1 MENETTRQTPM
12 RRKLI
17 GRKLK
22 LAKLAKGK
30 MVRHQDIVDAVGSP
44 RTLGRLENGH
54 ATKLTYP
61 VIGTLC
67 DLYEM
72 PAEEKFELQ
81 RLWRLGPETTNWTQP
96 RGRAIFGFDAFNE
109 LQSQASVVTKYET
122 TFVPG
127 PLQSEST
134 MRLLF
139 SRNPELDAAAVD
151 EEVRIRTQNQRLF
164 WSGDGPQ
171 FHYLMSEAVLRMGC
185 DAEQI
190 ARLNEADS
198 LDHATVRYLPFSA
211 GPPSLMHLPF
221 TLLAFPAKHD
231 ADVVFVE
238 AQDAYLYFEEA
249 ESVQHYKTRLVAT
262 DEMARSIKE
271 FKL

>member
-1 MENETTRQTPM
+1 M

-22 LAKLAKGK
+22 LARLAAKK
-30 MVRHQDIVDAVGSP
+30 PLRHPDIVDAVGST
-44 RTLGRLENGH
+44 RTAQRLEDGE
-54 ATKLTYP
+54 ATQLTYP
-61 VIGTLC
+61 VIATLC

-81 RLWRLGPETTNWTQP
+81 RLWRLGPDATTWTQP
-96 RGRAIFGFDAFNE
+96 RGKSIFGFDAFNE

-127 PLQSEST
+127 PLQTEST
-134 MRLLF
+134 MRMLF
-139 SRNPELDAAAVD
+139 GRNPGLDEATIE
-151 EEVRIRTQNQRLF
+151 EEVRIRKQNQRPF
-164 WSGDGPQ
+164 WQSGGLKFD
-171 FHYLMSEAVLRMGC
+171 FLVSEGVLRTGC

-190 ARLNEADS
+190 ARIMEADS
-198 LDHATVRYLPFSA
+198 LEHATVRYLPFSA

-221 TLLAFPAKHD
+221 TLLAFPAKGD
-231 ADVVFVE
+231 PDIVFVE

-249 ESVQHYKTRLVAT
+249 ESVRYYRHGLESV
-262 DEMARSIKE
+262 DGLARSIKE

>member
-1 MENETTRQTPM
+1 M

-22 LAKLAKGK
+22 LARLAAKK
-30 MVRHQDIVDAVGSP
+30 PLRHPDIVDAVGST
-44 RTLGRLENGH
+44 RTAQRLEDGE
-54 ATKLTYP
+54 ATQLTYP

-67 DLYEM
+67 DLYGM
-72 PAEEKFELQ
+72 PQAEKFELQ
-81 RLWRLGPETTNWTQP
+81 RLWRLGPDATTWTQP
-96 RGRAIFGFDAFNE
+96 RGREIFGFDAFNE
-109 LQSQASVVTKYET
+109 LKAHASTVNIYET

-134 MRLLF
+134 MRMLF
-139 SRNPELDAAAVD
+139 DRNPELDEAAI
-151 EEVRIRTQNQRLF
+151 EKEVRIRKELQAPF
-164 WSGDGPQ
+164 WQGGGPK
-171 FHYLMSEAVLRMGC
+171 FDFLMSEAVLRMGC
-185 DAEQI
+185 DADQVS
-190 ARLNEADS
+190 RLIEADT

-221 TLLAFPAKHD
+221 TLLSFPAKHD
-231 ADVVFVE
+231 PDVVFVE

-249 ESVQHYKTRLVAT
+249 ESVKHYKTRLAAT

>member
-1 MENETTRQTPM
+1 M

-22 LAKLAKGK
+22 LARLAAKK
-30 MVRHQDIVDAVGSP
+30 PLRHPDIVDAVGST
-44 RTLGRLENGH
+44 RTAQRLEDGE
-54 ATKLTYP
+54 ATQLTYP
-61 VIGTLC
+61 VIGSLC

-72 PAEEKFELQ
+72 PQAEKFELQ
-81 RLWRLGPETTNWTQP
+81 RLWRLGPDATTWTQP
-96 RGRAIFGFDAFNE
+96 RGKSIFGFDAFNE
-109 LQSQASVVTKYET
+109 LQSQASAVTKYET

-127 PLQSEST
+127 PLQSETT
-134 MRLLF
+134 MRMLF
-139 SRNPELDAAAVD
+139 SRNPELDEAAIE
-151 EEVRIRTQNQRLF
+151 EEVRIRKQNQRLF
-164 WSGDGPQ
+164 WSGDGPV
-171 FHYLMSEAVLRMGC
+171 FKYLMSEAVLRMGC

-190 ARLNEADS
+190 ARLVEADS

-221 TLLAFPAKHD
+221 TLLTFPAKHD
-231 ADVVFVE
+231 PDVVFVE

-249 ESVQHYKTRLVAT
+249 ESVKHYKTRLAAT